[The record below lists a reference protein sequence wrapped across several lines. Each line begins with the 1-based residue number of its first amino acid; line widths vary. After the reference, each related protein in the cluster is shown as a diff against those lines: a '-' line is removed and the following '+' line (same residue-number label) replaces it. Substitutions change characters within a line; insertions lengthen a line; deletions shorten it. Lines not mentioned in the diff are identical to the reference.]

1 MSPAAV
7 LAGENMRDLI
17 INGSEKLNIPLDETQ
32 VNKLVDYARLLV
44 EWNEKINLTAI
55 TDGEG
60 IATKHFLDSLTA
72 LQTGLV
78 KGKVI
83 DVGTGAGFPGL
94 VLKIAKPEIELT
106 LLDSLNKRI
115 NFLKDVCEKVNID
128 GVEFVHARAEDGG
141 KNRAYRGQFDTVVS
155 RAVANLTVLSE
166 WCIPFLKQGGYFLAL
181 KGPLADEEL
190 KDAKRAIKILGG
202 KIEDVF
208 EADIPFTDLRHK
220 IIVIKKVGQTP
231 LKYPRKPGIATKN
244 PLGNCYN
251 LAK

>member
-1 MSPAAV
+1 MK
-7 LAGENMRDLI
+7 DLI
-17 INGSEKLNIPLDETQ
+17 ISGSRQLDIPLDDVQ
-32 VNKLVDYARLLV
+32 VDKLMEYAGLLV

-55 TDGEG
+55 TDDEG
-60 IATKHFLDSLTA
+60 IVTKHFLDSLTA
-72 LQTGLV
+72 IKTGYV

-94 VLKIAKPEIELT
+94 VLKIAKPEIKLT

-115 NFLKDVCEKVNID
+115 NFLKDVCEKVDIND
-128 GVEFVHARAEDGG
+128 VEFVHSRAEDGG
-141 KNRAYRGQFDTVVS
+141 KNRDYRGNFDTVVS

-181 KGPLADEEL
+181 KGPLAEQEV

-202 KIEDVF
+202 QIEDIV
-208 EADIPFTDLRHK
+208 EAEIPFTELKHK

-231 LKYPRKPGIATKN
+231 LKYPRKPVIATKTPIGTCDN
-244 PLGNCYN
+244 VV
-251 LAK
+251 K

>member
-1 MSPAAV
+1 
-7 LAGENMRDLI
+7 MRDLI
-17 INGSEKLNIPLDETQ
+17 INGSEKLNIVLNELQ
-32 VNKLVDYARLLV
+32 VNQLMDYAKLLV

-55 TDGEG
+55 TDDEG
-60 IATKHFLDSLTA
+60 IAAKHFLDSMTA
-72 LQTGLV
+72 ISTGFV

-115 NFLKDVCEKVNID
+115 NFLKDVCEKVGID
-128 GVEFVHARAEDGG
+128 GVEFVHSRAEDSG

-155 RAVANLTVLSE
+155 RAVANMTVLAE
-166 WCIPFLKQGGYFLAL
+166 WCIPFLRQGGYFLAL
-181 KGPLADEEL
+181 KGPLADDEL

-202 KIEDVF
+202 KVEDIIE
-208 EADIPFTDLRHK
+208 ARIPFTDLKHK

-231 LKYPRKPGIATKN
+231 LKYPRKPGIATKI
-244 PLGNCYN
+244 PLGTCYN